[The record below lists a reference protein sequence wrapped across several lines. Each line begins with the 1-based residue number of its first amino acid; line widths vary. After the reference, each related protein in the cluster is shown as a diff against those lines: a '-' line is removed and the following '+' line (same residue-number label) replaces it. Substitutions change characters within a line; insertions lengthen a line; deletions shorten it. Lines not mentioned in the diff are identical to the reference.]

1 MSVVLT
7 EPDGFAI
14 DWDWQRCLTVW
25 AVRGDRFG
33 DKITEHQL
41 GTRPGS
47 EFRPAARPAGGGA
60 GRDAARHWG
69 GRAVRPQVPARG
81 HDTDRTGVPEGRISY
96 QRPPSMSSAWPA
108 ASPDRVSPAQ
118 LYGGHPWR
126 VMTRPP
132 TGSGPEPDSAARTPA
147 PAFDVIP
154 AGSMTGGL
162 AAAHPFVHVTFLRSD
177 RGDHVQ
183 RVAPGGDKH
192 GAGAQ
197 QEGVAITGGAAW
209 AALCPAGEVAHPAR
223 SAPKPARS
231 AASRRG
237 VISRAPCGGQRSCG

>member
-47 EFRPAARPAGGGA
+47 EFRAGRAARRWWRGQGRSQALERAGGPA
-60 GRDAARHWG
+60 
-69 GRAVRPQVPARG
+69 PVPARG
-81 HDTDRTGVPEGRISY
+81 HDADRTGVPEGRISY

-118 LYGGHPWR
+118 LYSGHPWR
-126 VMTRPP
+126 VTTRPP
-132 TGSGPEPDSAARTPA
+132 AGSGSEPDSAARTPA
-147 PAFDVIP
+147 PP
-154 AGSMTGGL
+154 LT
-162 AAAHPFVHVTFLRSD
+162 
-177 RGDHVQ
+177 
-183 RVAPGGDKH
+183 
-192 GAGAQ
+192 
-197 QEGVAITGGAAW
+197 
-209 AALCPAGEVAHPAR
+209 
-223 SAPKPARS
+223 
-231 AASRRG
+231 
-237 VISRAPCGGQRSCG
+237 